1 MAEKKQNNADGTVII
16 DTKINTKGAEDDL
29 KKLKQELSQSAD
41 TAKASADK
49 IENAFDGVD
58 VSGVADGLGDSFEKE
73 TARAENSADSLE
85 SKIASLPDS
94 YQTIYAKIEKIRSDD
109 TLDNEQK
116 ADKIK
121 DIYEALGQSQKK
133 SQEKAWEAIKDES
146 EGGSRKVID
155 NLDDI
160 AQKAAGTGRTLKDKL
175 TDGLDFSSLN
185 GMIDSL
191 GQKLGDM
198 VGGSVG
204 SALGGALGG
213 AIGGAIG
220 NLVADG
226 LTQAAGALVDFGK
239 ESISLASDLEEVQ
252 NVVDVTFPR
261 MSGEMDKFAKGAIRD
276 FGMSETSAKKYAST
290 LGAMAKSYGFT
301 EKEAYEMATTMTKLT
316 GDVASFYNL
325 DHDEAFEKLKSVFTG
340 ETESL
345 KAIGVIINQTTLDQF
360 AMEQGLEKTT
370 AEMTEQEKA
379 ALRYEFALAKLSD
392 ASGDFARSSDSWSN
406 QTRILSQQWD
416 NMKTIIGGVLIDG
429 LKPLLVFATDML
441 MPALTKLLEVWER
454 YIARG
459 PIVGFMNAIED
470 LSNSMQIHTDV
481 AGDMAVSEKQVQDA
495 AESTRQAVE
504 KLKKE
509 YGEAREAARESIDSQ
524 IGLLTELSVKSD
536 KTAQDILGI
545 WKRQVQAMM
554 DYSENMQ
561 KAMEMG
567 LDTELLQEITAGSEE
582 YMQVLDALVNDTSV
596 SVDEINETFRKTK
609 EAKDIVAA
617 NIADIQTGT
626 SKKLK
631 EMTAQTETEWGRMS
645 DIVGESIFDM
655 QQYIDSLTGAKVYV
669 DVVERYSS
677 TSGNAYTGNNSY
689 AAYPSM
695 APYLASGTVIPPN
708 APYSVNQSIT
718 QSGGGESLSESQIR
732 QIMFDALSENS
743 GGDISISF
751 NGDLAGLAS
760 VLTPVITREQ
770 RRNSRAG
777 GG

>member
-16 DTKINTKGAEDDL
+16 DTKINTSGAENDL
-29 KKLKQELSQSAD
+29 KKLKQELSQSAE
-41 TAKASADK
+41 TATTSADK
-49 IENAFDGVD
+49 IESSFDSVD
-58 VSGVADGLGDSFEKE
+58 VSGVADGLGKSFEDE
-73 TARAENSADSLE
+73 TQKAEDSVKSLE
-85 SKIASLPDS
+85 DMISDLPES
-94 YQTIYAKIEKIRSDD
+94 YQTIYAKIEKIRADD

-116 ADKIK
+116 AEKIK
-121 DIYEALGQSQKK
+121 NIYEILGQSQKK

-146 EGGSRKVID
+146 EAGSRKVID

-160 AQKAAGTGRTLKDKL
+160 AKKAAGTGDTLK
-175 TDGLDFSSLN
+175 
-185 GMIDSL
+185 
-191 GQKLGDM
+191 QKLSDAFGEA
-198 VGGSVG
+198 VAAASSKLSGLPGGELL
-204 SALGGALGG
+204 AGALGG
-213 AIGGAIG
+213 ITSGLTNAAMD
-220 NLVADG
+220 LVAD
-226 LTQAAGALVDFGK
+226 AGRAVVDFGK
-239 ESISLASDLEEVQ
+239 DSIALASELEEVQ
-252 NVVDVTFPR
+252 NVVDVTFPQ

-301 EKEAYEMATTMTKLT
+301 EREAFEMSTTLTKLT

-379 ALRYEFALAKLSD
+379 ALRYQFALDKLSD

-509 YGEAREAARESIDSQ
+509 YDAAREAARESIDSQ

-554 DYSENMQ
+554 DYSQNMQ

-567 LDTELLQEITAGSEE
+567 LDTELLQEITSGSEE

-596 SVDEINETFRKTK
+596 SVEEINETFRKTK

-631 EMTAQTETEWGRMS
+631 EMTETTKTEWGRMS

-777 GG
+777 GY